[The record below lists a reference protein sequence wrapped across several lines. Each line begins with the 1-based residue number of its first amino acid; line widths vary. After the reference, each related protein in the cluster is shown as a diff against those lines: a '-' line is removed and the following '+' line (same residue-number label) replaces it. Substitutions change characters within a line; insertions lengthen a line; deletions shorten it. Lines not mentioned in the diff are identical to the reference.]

1 MKTALGYFRRV
12 HQLHWSIENYHR
24 ALKQVCSAEKC
35 FVRFKKA
42 ICNHLFCSLR
52 AFVQLELQRWRG
64 EIKSWYA
71 FKRHFADAAV
81 TTFIQQ
87 RTHALGA

>member
-12 HQLHWSIENYHR
+12 HQTHWGIENYHR
-24 ALKQVCSAEKC
+24 ALKQVCAAEKC
-35 FVRFKKA
+35 FARYKKA

-52 AFVQLELQRWRG
+52 AFVQLELRRWRG

-71 FKRHFADAAV
+71 FKRHLADEVVA
-81 TTFIQQ
+81 TFIQQ
-87 RTHALGA
+87 RTHTFSA